1 MMLGIRRLIVVVES
15 ERIPASISPGDAL
28 PIDLGQAFQ
37 HAALLAAACQLP
49 LAVAL
54 LHPSAQPLA
63 LPTHEATWAQPVS
76 SVELVSQ
83 LRALIDQQA
92 QRAGTSVSEFECFT
106 TAEWADL
113 LTSTPYD
120 PGLLFSLAVPASTTA
135 QSQQTALVF
144 PPPKSW
150 LSALQNV
157 RGYLWLHPATPANPG
172 SSVSVPAD
180 VVALVSCQRSPL
192 QTMVDAVAIAKALHT
207 RFHVL
212 PYAAATRELPTKETV
227 EQIMHESL
235 AQCDYRTLP
244 QGVRVY
250 PVADSAVEALQQS
263 SNECPA
269 PIILLPRTSEVND
282 VVAKLLN
289 PASGIPAGSIL
300 LLTE

>member
-1 MMLGIRRLIVVVES
+1 MMLGIRRLIVVLES
-15 ERIPASISPGDAL
+15 ERLPVSSSHGDAPL
-28 PIDLGQAFQ
+28 IDLGQAFQ

-54 LHPSAQPLA
+54 LHPAAQPLA
-63 LPTHEATWAQPVS
+63 LPTHEAASAQPVS

-106 TAEWADL
+106 TAEWVDL
-113 LTSTPYD
+113 LTSTPHD
-120 PGLLFSLAVPASTTA
+120 PGLLFSLTVPASTTA
-135 QSQQTALVF
+135 RSQQTAVVF
-144 PPPKSW
+144 PPQTGW
-150 LSALQNV
+150 LSALQNF

-172 SSVSVPAD
+172 SSVIAPSD
-180 VVALVSCQRSPL
+180 VMILVSCQRRPL
-192 QTMVDAVAIAKALHT
+192 QALVDAVAIAKAMHT

-212 PYAAATRELPTKETV
+212 PYAAPTRELPTEENI
-227 EQIMHESL
+227 EQLIHESL

-244 QGVRVY
+244 QGLRVY
-250 PVADSAVEALQQS
+250 PAASSPVETLQQT

-269 PIILLPRTSEVND
+269 PIVLLPRTSDVKD
-282 VVAKLLN
+282 VVANLLN
-289 PASGIPAGSIL
+289 PASGVAAGSIL

>member
-63 LPTHEATWAQPVS
+63 LPTHEATSAQPVS

-269 PIILLPRTSEVND
+269 PIILLPRTPEVND